1 MRTAKRLAELWRLYT
16 WLDLVWVVRSFR
28 FFVLYYIGF
37 AIVALASI
45 AGMALLAER
54 FDGVGIWSKWQIVFL
69 LGYGSVADGLLEM
82 LCGFNIMHISRRIG
96 RGQLDHML
104 IQPQPLWVMLV
115 TEGVNPFG
123 SSNIMLTG
131 VALLVWAWGHLAID
145 ATLGWWGWFA
155 LNVVAS
161 AAVVV
166 AYNFIWGSLAFW
178 APRAAE
184 EVNTPLKRMFDQLT
198 IFPLDGLGGAARAG
212 LLAGVPIGFMA
223 WYPSRFLLGLDAT
236 PLAGLVTPLAA
247 AAFLVVAALV
257 FRRGMQHYMRA
268 GSQRY
273 RAMGHRS

>member
-1 MRTAKRLAELWRLYT
+1 MHTLIRLAQLWRLYA

-37 AIVALASI
+37 AVVALASI

-82 LCGFNIMHISRRIG
+82 LCGFNIVHISRRIG

-104 IQPQPLWVMLV
+104 IQPQPIWVMLV

-145 ATLGWWGWFA
+145 ATAGWWGWFA

-247 AAFLVVAALV
+247 VAFLVVAALI